1 MSDSSRAR
9 LGRIVRE
16 PECDLAEAALLC
28 CVEVEPDLDVEA
40 ELLRLD
46 AFADGLRSSGHVPG
60 DARADAEALV
70 AHLAGDLGFDG
81 DSEGYHD
88 PRNGL
93 LTAVLDRKR
102 GLPITLAIVYI
113 SVARRADIGA
123 FGINTPGHFLVGVT
137 SRRPAPPSPAA
148 HPVVVDPFHGGELLS
163 ETQVAERVRAVTGG
177 ASTFSPSMLRPAS
190 CSVVVR
196 RLLDN
201 LTRDF
206 LGQGDVEDALWTVE
220 LKLLLP
226 NSSPRDLRMAGEL
239 LVQLGRYRVAAEIL
253 ENYVLRKGSQG
264 EEVDAIARLAL
275 RARAKMN

>member
-9 LGRIVRE
+9 LARIVRE
-16 PECDLAEAALLC
+16 PGCDLAEAALLC
-28 CVEVEPDLDVEA
+28 CVEIEPDLDVDA

-46 AFADGLRSSGHVPG
+46 AFADGLRATGHMPG
-60 DARADAEALV
+60 EARADAEALA
-70 AHLAGDLGFDG
+70 AHLAGNLGFDG
-81 DSEGYHD
+81 DRERYHD

-102 GLPITLAIVYI
+102 GLPIALAIVYV
-113 SVARRADIGA
+113 SVARRAGIAA

-137 SRRPAPPSPAA
+137 SQRRATGATVV
-148 HPVVVDPFHGGELLS
+148 HPVVVDPFHGGTLLTEAQVS
-163 ETQVAERVRAVTGG
+163 ERLQAVTGG
-177 ASTFSPSMLRPAS
+177 TGHVSPSMLRPAP
-190 CSVVVR
+190 CPVVVR

-226 NSSPRDLRMAGEL
+226 ESSPHDLRMAGEL
-239 LVQLGRYRVAAEIL
+239 LVQLGRYRMAAEIL
-253 ENYVLRKGSQG
+253 EDYVMREGGQG
-264 EEVDAIARLAL
+264 EDIEAITRLAL
-275 RARAKMN
+275 RARAQMN

>member
-9 LGRIVRE
+9 LARIVRD
-16 PECDLAEAALLC
+16 PGCDLAEAALLC

-46 AFADGLRSSGHVPG
+46 AFADGLRTGGHVPG
-60 DARADAEALV
+60 EPLADAEALA
-70 AHLAGDLGFDG
+70 AHLAGNLGFDG
-81 DSEGYHD
+81 DQEHYHN

-102 GLPITLAIVYI
+102 GLPIALAIVYI
-113 SVARRADIGA
+113 SVARRAGIAA
-123 FGINTPGHFLVGVT
+123 FGINTPGHFLVGIA
-137 SRRPAPPSPAA
+137 SGRRSGPGAS
-148 HPVVVDPFHGGELLS
+148 HPIVVDPFHGGALLS
-163 ETQVAERVRAVTGG
+163 EAQVVERVRAVTAG
-177 ASTFSPSMLRPAS
+177 AGHVSPSMLRPAPS
-190 CSVVVR
+190 PVVVR

-206 LGQGDVEDALWTVE
+206 LAQGDVEDALWRVE

-226 NSSPRDLRMAGEL
+226 GSSPRDLLTAGEL
-239 LVQLGRYRVAAEIL
+239 LVQLGRYRAAAEVL
-253 ENYVLRKGSQG
+253 EDHVLRKGSQG
-264 EEVDAIARLAL
+264 EDADAIARLAL